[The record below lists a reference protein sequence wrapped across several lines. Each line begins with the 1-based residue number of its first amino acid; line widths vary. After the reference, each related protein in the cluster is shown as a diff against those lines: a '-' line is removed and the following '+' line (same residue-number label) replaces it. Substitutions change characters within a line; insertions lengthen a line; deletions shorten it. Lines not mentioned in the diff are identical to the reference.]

1 MRPNDNHRSD
11 SALREALRNI
21 QQDIDSTPLSD
32 DFEERVMS
40 RIREK
45 ETHKPLERKDNHA
58 TGWRRQAAAFR
69 RVAAVL
75 LIAAIVGGMAYAVVL
90 MVGGLQMPSASVGND
105 SLSQVETP
113 SIDGKDKVLFDNV
126 RLDSIV
132 SVVAAHYGRQVCFVD
147 DELREVR
154 LSTTWKKDMPLDA
167 FLGIINEFEGFAL
180 TDERGTIFVT
190 STLTEEEGK

>member
-1 MRPNDNHRSD
+1 MRPNDNNLSD
-11 SALREALRNI
+11 YALREALRNI
-21 QQDIDSTPLSD
+21 QQSIDSTPLPD

-45 ETHKPLERKDNHA
+45 EIHKPLKDSRV

-90 MVGGLQMPSASVGND
+90 MVGGLQMPSANVGND

-113 SIDGKDKVLFDNV
+113 SVDGKEKVLFDNV

-132 SVVAAHYGRQVCFVD
+132 SAVAAHYGRQVCFVD

-154 LSTTWKKDMPLDA
+154 LSTMWKKYTPLDA
-167 FLGIINEFEGFAL
+167 FLGILNEFEGFAL
-180 TDERGTIFVT
+180 TDERDTIFVT
-190 STLTEEEGK
+190 SALTEEEGK

>member
-1 MRPNDNHRSD
+1 MKPNDNHLSD
-11 SALREALRNI
+11 YALREALRNI
-21 QQDIDSTPLSD
+21 QQSIDSTPLPD

-45 ETHKPLERKDNHA
+45 EIHKPLKDSRV
-58 TGWRRQAAAFR
+58 TGWRRRAVAFR
-69 RVAAVL
+69 RVAAAL
-75 LIAAIVGGMAYAVVL
+75 LIAAIVGGIAYAVVL
-90 MVGGLQMPSASVGND
+90 MAGGLQMPSANVGKD

-113 SIDGKDKVLFDNV
+113 SVDGKEKVLFDNV

-132 SVVAAHYGRQVCFVD
+132 SAVAAHYGRQVFFVD

-154 LSTTWKKDMPLDA
+154 LSTMWKKDTS
-167 FLGIINEFEGFAL
+167 LGVFIGILNEFEGFAL
-180 TDERGTIFVT
+180 TDERDTIFVT

>member
-21 QQDIDSTPLSD
+21 QQDIDSTPLPD

-45 ETHKPLERKDNHA
+45 ETHKPLKDNHA
-58 TGWRRQAAAFR
+58 TGWRRRAAAFR

-113 SIDGKDKVLFDNV
+113 SIGGKDKVLFDNV

-132 SVVAAHYGRQVCFVD
+132 SVVAAHYGMQVCFVD

-167 FLGIINEFEGFAL
+167 FLGILNEFEGLAL

>member
-1 MRPNDNHRSD
+1 MRPNDNNLSD
-11 SALREALRNI
+11 YALREALRNI
-21 QQDIDSTPLSD
+21 QQSIDSTPLPD

-45 ETHKPLERKDNHA
+45 EIHKPLKDSRV
-58 TGWRRQAAAFR
+58 TGWRRRAVAFR
-69 RVAAVL
+69 RVAAAL

-90 MVGGLQMPSASVGND
+90 MAGGLQMPSANIGND

-113 SIDGKDKVLFDNV
+113 SIDGKEKVLFDNV

-132 SVVAAHYGRQVCFVD
+132 SAVAAHYGRQVCFVD

-154 LSTTWKKDMPLDA
+154 LSTMWKEDTPLDA
-167 FLGIINEFEGFAL
+167 FIDILNEFEGFAL
-180 TDERGTIFVT
+180 TDERDTIFVT

>member
-1 MRPNDNHRSD
+1 MRPNDNNLSD
-11 SALREALRNI
+11 YALREALRNI
-21 QQDIDSTPLSD
+21 QQSIDSTPLPD

-45 ETHKPLERKDNHA
+45 EIHKPLKDSRV
-58 TGWRRQAAAFR
+58 TGWRRRAVAFR
-69 RVAAVL
+69 RVAAAL

-90 MVGGLQMPSASVGND
+90 MAGGLQMPSANVSND

-113 SIDGKDKVLFDNV
+113 SIDGKEKVLFDNV

-154 LSTTWKKDMPLDA
+154 LSTMWKKDTS
-167 FLGIINEFEGFAL
+167 LGVFIGILNEFEGFAL
-180 TDERGTIFVT
+180 TDERDTIFVT

>member
-1 MRPNDNHRSD
+1 MRPNDNNLSD
-11 SALREALRNI
+11 YALREALRNI
-21 QQDIDSTPLSD
+21 QQNIDSTPLSD

-45 ETHKPLERKDNHA
+45 EIHKPLKDSRV
-58 TGWRRQAAAFR
+58 TGWRRRAVAFR

-75 LIAAIVGGMAYAVVL
+75 LIAAIVGGMAYAVVH
-90 MVGGLQMPSASVGND
+90 MVDGLQMPSTNVGKD
-105 SLSQVETP
+105 SLSHMETP
-113 SIDGKDKVLFDNV
+113 SIDGKEKVLFDNV

-132 SVVAAHYGRQVCFVD
+132 SVVAAHHGRQVCFVD

-154 LSTTWKKDMPLDA
+154 LSTMWKKDTPLDA
-167 FLGIINEFEGFAL
+167 FIDILNEFEGLAL
-180 TDERGTIFVT
+180 TDERDTIFVT